1 METENQTEETQVD
14 ESQLNSAAGDEA
26 ESVATDSLTLAEINS
41 LTGKTYKDKESALK
55 SIKDM
60 SSQAGK
66 AADLEGKLAKANES
80 KPEEQL
86 NSLQTQLSQL
96 QNDAFFK
103 DNQDYSDNREL
114 IEKIAKADGISNA
127 EVVETELYKS
137 VSGTVA
143 SQSKRTVASSNG
155 RVAQSSASKEFDPK
169 GKSPDELAAFVT
181 ETYFK
186 K

>member
-14 ESQLNSAAGDEA
+14 DSQLKSAAGNEA
-26 ESVATDSLTLAEINS
+26 ESVATDSLTLSEIND

-66 AADLEGKLAKANES
+66 AADLEGKLKKVETPN
-80 KPEEQL
+80 KQL
-86 NSLQTQLSQL
+86 TAVQEQLSQL

-103 DNQDYSDNREL
+103 DNEDFNTNREL
-114 IEKIAKADGISNA
+114 IEKIAKADGISNQ

-143 SQSKRTVASSNG
+143 SQSTRTVASTNG
-155 RVAQSSASKEFDPK
+155 RVAQSAASKEFDPK

-181 ETYFK
+181 GTYFK
-186 K
+186 T